1 MVAHGQENWDRTGAM
16 ERAKK
21 FYFILGT
28 LCLIICPILF
38 GCSFATISPGTVA
51 LRWNKNV
58 NNVDTDTLYKP
69 GRYFVGL
76 GVSFLKFPIF
86 YQDVKM
92 SSVSARTGDGL
103 TVSILPSFQYK
114 LPVDSIDSMADLYM
128 TYGMSYQATIESIAL
143 SSLRDVMATFNAYE
157 LVSDRE
163 HVADTLQTDLDS
175 RTKPQM
181 KVEIVGF
188 QLLSVSWDAQIDSK
202 IMEAVVAFEDIKTA
216 YAEKN
221 ISAIEA
227 DTSVFQAQ
235 IMSESVTIEA
245 TRVAAILTASKQAD
259 ADIITLQGTA
269 QSEAYAAV
277 KSSISGL
284 DEDALL
290 KYVYLDQVVGGDY
303 GKKKLSLDVPAEVK
317 AAMDA
322 L

>member
-1 MVAHGQENWDRTGAM
+1 
-16 ERAKK
+16 
-21 FYFILGT
+21 
-28 LCLIICPILF
+28 
-38 GCSFATISPGTVA
+38 
-51 LRWNKNV
+51 
-58 NNVDTDTLYKP
+58 
-69 GRYFVGL
+69 
-76 GVSFLKFPIF
+76 
-86 YQDVKM
+86 
-92 SSVSARTGDGL
+92 
-103 TVSILPSFQYK
+103 
-114 LPVDSIDSMADLYM
+114 
-128 TYGMSYQATIESIAL
+128 
-143 SSLRDVMATFNAYE
+143 
-157 LVSDRE
+157 VSDRE